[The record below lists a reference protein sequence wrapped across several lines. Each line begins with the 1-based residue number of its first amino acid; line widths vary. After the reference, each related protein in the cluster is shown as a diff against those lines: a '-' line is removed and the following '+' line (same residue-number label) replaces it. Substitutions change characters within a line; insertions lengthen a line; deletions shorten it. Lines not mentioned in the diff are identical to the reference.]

1 MNDSD
6 PTTRILQ
13 AQEIS
18 AKIQNKPL
26 KDRCYMVDISWWRA
40 LTRYLGWN
48 THSKLLSIS
57 ASVHLASTR
66 PGIIDNTSLV

>member
-18 AKIQNKPL
+18 HKIQNKPL
-26 KDRCYMVDISWWRA
+26 KDRCFMVEIQWWRA
-40 LTRYLGWN
+40 LTRYFGWTASSN
-48 THSKLLSIS
+48 FLLKIRLSIFRFNPPR
-57 ASVHLASTR
+57 HH
-66 PGIIDNTSLV
+66 

>member
-26 KDRCYMVDISWWRA
+26 KDRCYMVDIGWWRT

-48 THSKLLSIS
+48 TQSNLLSIS
-57 ASVHLASTR
+57 ASVHLSSTH
-66 PGIIDNTSLV
+66 PGILDNTSLV